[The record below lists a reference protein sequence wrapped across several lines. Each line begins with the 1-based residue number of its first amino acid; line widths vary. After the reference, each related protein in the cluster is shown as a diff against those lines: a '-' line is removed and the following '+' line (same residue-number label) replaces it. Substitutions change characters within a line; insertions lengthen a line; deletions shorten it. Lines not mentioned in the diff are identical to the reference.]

1 MHKIFL
7 TGGSGMVGKNIQSHP
22 ESKKWI
28 IFAPSRKELDLTN
41 YNSIQEYIL
50 KINPD
55 IIIE

>member
-28 IFAPSRKELDLTN
+28 IFAPSRG
-41 YNSIQEYIL
+41 IL
-50 KINPD
+50 FETTIPFIGYLWENE
-55 IIIE
+55 I